1 MQIKDED
8 IYIYLINN
16 ETNNNSK
23 KISYMC
29 TESSVRIHVPC
40 LSSKKYT
47 YWGFGKVSIE

>member
-1 MQIKDED
+1 MQIKDGD

-29 TESSVRIHVPC
+29 TESSVKIHVPC
-40 LSSKKYT
+40 LSSKRICS
-47 YWGFGKVSIE
+47 FVMF